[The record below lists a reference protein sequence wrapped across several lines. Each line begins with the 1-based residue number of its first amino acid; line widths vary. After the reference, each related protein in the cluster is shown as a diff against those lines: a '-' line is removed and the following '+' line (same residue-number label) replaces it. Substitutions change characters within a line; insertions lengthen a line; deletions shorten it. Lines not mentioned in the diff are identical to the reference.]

1 MVYQFEHHAPVS
13 KVIYIDSR
21 DASQYLTYQNGL
33 PLTSHFQYIFDDA
46 ISINSNIDTLI
57 SLHSASLPY
66 SFYNMREGI
75 NNFLD
80 FRFGFHSSFDTDFTD
95 ITIKIPEGNY
105 TIASLLRR
113 LNLDITNALISING
127 DNSPDNTFYQKVPN
141 PKFNFE
147 YVKWKQKIILSFD
160 SEGTKDLE
168 IMFLFD
174 TGENKERAVRV
185 ELGLRVND
193 TQGFFITLS
202 GDQNRAINPINY
214 SGIHS
219 EVDSEYQYHFMSP
232 NCIDIQNSVRGIYV
246 RTNLT
251 SVSTLDTLTGSYSG
265 ILARIPIKVQ
275 SGGVVFLKPDN
286 ATHKAVIKLHM
297 IKTISFRITDDRNRL
312 LDFNGLNLQLALQF
326 DFVYS
331 KRPIAPLTN
340 IESRLIQHTDDRHLL
355 KKGNP
360 KYQKENKK
368 NKKSEK
374 KNVDK

>member
-1 MVYQFEHHAPVS
+1 MVYQLEHHAPVS

-21 DASQYLTYQNGL
+21 DASQFLTTENGL
-33 PLTSHFQYIFDDA
+33 PLTSHFQYIFDDS
-46 ISINSNIDTLI
+46 IPINSNLDTLI

-66 SFYNMREGI
+66 SFYNMRNNI
-75 NNFLD
+75 NNYLD

-105 TIASLLRR
+105 TIGSLLRR
-113 LNLDITNALISING
+113 LNLDITNALLAING

-147 YVKWKQKIILSFD
+147 YIKWKQKIILSFD

-168 IMFLFD
+168 IKFLFD

-185 ELGLRVND
+185 ELGLRKND

-202 GDQNRAINPINY
+202 GDENRATNSFNY

-219 EVDSEYQYHFMSP
+219 DVDSEYEYHFMSP
-232 NCIDIQNSVRGIYV
+232 NCIDIQNSVRGIYI

-251 SVSTLDTLTGSYSG
+251 SASTLDTLTGSYSG

-275 SGGVVFLKPDN
+275 SGGVVFLKPDD
-286 ATHKAVIKLHM
+286 ATHKAVVKLQH
-297 IKTISFRITDDRNRL
+297 IKTITFRITDDRNRL
-312 LDFNGLNLQLALQF
+312 LDFNGLNLQLAIQF

-331 KRPIAPLTN
+331 KKAIEPLTS
-340 IESRLIQHTDDRHLL
+340 IESRLIRHTDDRNLL
-355 KKGNP
+355 KDNKQELKKVKKKKK
-360 KYQKENKK
+360 KY
-368 NKKSEK
+368 
-374 KNVDK
+374 